1 MGIKKI
7 TGAVLIALSSF
18 TANAASTSP
27 ILVTGPTFA
36 DIELGS
42 FVLTGASDVSGTLG
56 FAPYV
61 LIAPGFQIALPSV
74 TFNAITAYS
83 TTQALTTTGVLA
95 GDMFTFAGLTSGTYR
110 LRTSGSLMGSNF
122 IGAQY
127 TVTPVP
133 EPETFAMLL
142 AGLGVVCAL
151 GRRRGKLL
159 TTTKTAQQT

>member
-1 MGIKKI
+1 MAIKKF

-18 TANAASTSP
+18 TANAANTSP
-27 ILVTGPTFA
+27 VQVTGPTFS

-42 FVLTGASDVSGTLG
+42 FILTGASDVSGTLG

-74 TFNAITAYS
+74 TFNAITAYH
-83 TTQALTTTGVLA
+83 TTQALTTTGFLA
-95 GDMFTFAGLTSGTYR
+95 GDMFTFAGLTSGTYK

-142 AGLGVVCAL
+142 AGLGIVSVL
-151 GRRRGKLL
+151 VRRRGKLL
-159 TTTKTAQQT
+159 TT

>member
-27 ILVTGPTFA
+27 VQVAGPAFA

-42 FVLTGASDVSGTLG
+42 FNLTGTSDVVGTLG

-74 TFNAITAYS
+74 SFSAISAYNS
-83 TTQALTTTGVLA
+83 AQAVTTVGLLA
-95 GDMFTFAGLTSGTYR
+95 GDAFVFSGLSSGLYKFMA
-110 LRTSGSLMGSNF
+110 SGSLMGSNF

-151 GRRRGKLL
+151 GRRRGKLF
-159 TTTKTAQQT
+159 TTTKTAQ

>member
-1 MGIKKI
+1 MAIKRF
-7 TGAVLIALSSF
+7 TGAVLIALSSL
-18 TANAASTSP
+18 TANAAGTSP
-27 ILVTGPTFA
+27 VQVTGPTFA

-42 FVLTGASDVSGTLG
+42 FNLTGTSDVVGALG

-74 TFNAITAYS
+74 SFNAISAYNTAHAV
-83 TTQALTTTGVLA
+83 TTAGLLA
-95 GDMFTFAGLTSGTYR
+95 GDAFVFSGLPSGLYKFMA
-110 LRTSGSLMGSNF
+110 SGSLMGSNF

-142 AGLGVVCAL
+142 AGLGIVSVL
-151 GRRRGKLL
+151 GRRRGKLP
-159 TTTKTAQQT
+159 TT